1 MFNICTKYGVI
12 WDISFNPAKSH
23 LATVGDSN
31 PEANLQLSNK
41 SLDWSCKVKYLGLY
55 LMSGANFRIDLSVA
69 KQKYYGCFNN
79 INSVTRQ
86 QINEL
91 MVLKLVKTYCLQRLL
106 YGCEIWPLETTHIH
120 ELDVIWNDG
129 FRRIFDCCWRD
140 SVKPLQ
146 FFCKSLPVSYLTDE
160 RQLIFFNKL

>member
-1 MFNICTKYGVI
+1 MLNICTKYGVI

-91 MVLKLVKTYCLQRLL
+91 MVLKLVKT
-106 YGCEIWPLETTHIH
+106 
-120 ELDVIWNDG
+120 
-129 FRRIFDCCWRD
+129 
-140 SVKPLQ
+140 
-146 FFCKSLPVSYLTDE
+146 
-160 RQLIFFNKL
+160 